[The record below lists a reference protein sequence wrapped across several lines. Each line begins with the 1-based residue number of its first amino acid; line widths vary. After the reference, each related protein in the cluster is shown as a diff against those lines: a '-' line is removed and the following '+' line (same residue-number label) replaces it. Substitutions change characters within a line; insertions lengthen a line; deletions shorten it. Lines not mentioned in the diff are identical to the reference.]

1 MAVLETVLTAAGGAL
16 SVTVGVVVGAVLTRR
31 AQGQHWLRD
40 RQLAAYQELMS
51 QYATFAIVLRRAH
64 IGRTG
69 WDYDWA
75 AWSAALTSASLV
87 APVEVA
93 KEIDAFGQAVGTFLA
108 KAGADVD
115 TTTNALTTDEFAR
128 AMMAP
133 AKAQLS
139 MVNAMR
145 RSPDKDQEALP
156 MILGGSLG
164 NPSQPRDPDAGPGPA
179 SAAVPDPRNPAP
191 GA

>member
-1 MAVLETVLTAAGGAL
+1 MAVLETVLTIAGGAL

-40 RQLAAYQELMS
+40 RQLAAYQELMN

-64 IGRTG
+64 SDRAG

-87 APVEVA
+87 APVAVA
-93 KEIDAFGQAVGTFLA
+93 KEIDAFGQAVGAFLA
-108 KAGADVD
+108 TAAEDVD
-115 TTTNALTTDEFAR
+115 TTVDALTADEFAQ
-128 AMMAP
+128 AMVAP

-145 RSPDKDQEALP
+145 RSLDKDQEALP
-156 MILGGSLG
+156 TILGGSLG
-164 NPSQPRDPDAGPGPA
+164 TPAPA
-179 SAAVPDPRNPAP
+179 SVSDP
-191 GA
+191 